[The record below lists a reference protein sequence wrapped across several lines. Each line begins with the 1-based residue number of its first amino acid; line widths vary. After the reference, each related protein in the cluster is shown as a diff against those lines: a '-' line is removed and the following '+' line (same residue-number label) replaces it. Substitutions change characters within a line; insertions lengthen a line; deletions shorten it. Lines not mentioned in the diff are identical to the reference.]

1 MTIKKTIAIA
11 SAKGGVG
18 KSTVCSFLATVLSK
32 DSKVGIL
39 DADIYGP
46 NQDILFDINDKNIEV
61 DKKNTD
67 RPYIPKKVDNIS
79 LNSLGFL
86 LDKNAAIWRG
96 PMLSSAINQIYEK
109 TNWDELDFL
118 LIDMPPGTGDAYLTV
133 CQKIVPDFVILV
145 STISKLSIA
154 DLRRS
159 EHVFASLNTK
169 VLGIILNNIH
179 QSDDFQSFN
188 LETENTVLDR
198 LEYDKK
204 FIDSTYPFDDLKLD
218 PLFLNTIRKS
228 KSMNRF
234 LLILLLSFPI
244 FGEEINDPFEDLNRD
259 IFIFN
264 EKLDEKLLKPAALT
278 YRKVTPQF
286 ARTGVTNFF
295 NNLEEIDTT
304 INQVLQGEIKYAFND
319 AGRFV
324 INSTIGLFGLIDVA
338 SKMGL
343 EKHEE
348 DFGQTLGVWGFDSG
362 PYIMIPFLG
371 PSNPRD
377 LLSRPISS
385 FLSGTFAMED
395 NDVKITLVGID
406 ALETRERLLDAETLI
421 IGDKYIFVK
430 DAYIQSREYEINN
443 GSTEDDEFLDDMEDI
458 FGDD

>member
-1 MTIKKTIAIA
+1 
-11 SAKGGVG
+11 
-18 KSTVCSFLATVLSK
+18 
-32 DSKVGIL
+32 
-39 DADIYGP
+39 
-46 NQDILFDINDKNIEV
+46 
-61 DKKNTD
+61 
-67 RPYIPKKVDNIS
+67 
-79 LNSLGFL
+79 
-86 LDKNAAIWRG
+86 
-96 PMLSSAINQIYEK
+96 
-109 TNWDELDFL
+109 
-118 LIDMPPGTGDAYLTV
+118 
-133 CQKIVPDFVILV
+133 
-145 STISKLSIA
+145 
-154 DLRRS
+154 
-159 EHVFASLNTK
+159 
-169 VLGIILNNIH
+169 
-179 QSDDFQSFN
+179 
-188 LETENTVLDR
+188 
-198 LEYDKK
+198 
-204 FIDSTYPFDDLKLD
+204 
-218 PLFLNTIRKS
+218 
-228 KSMNRF
+228 MNRF
-234 LLILLLSFPI
+234 LLFLLLSFPI

-338 SKMGL
+338 SKIGL
-343 EKHEE
+343 ERHEE
-348 DFGQTLGVWGFDSG
+348 DFGQTLGVWGFNSG

-371 PSNPRD
+371 PSNTRD

-395 NDVKITLVGID
+395 NDVKLTLVGID

-430 DAYIQSREYEINN
+430 DAYLQSREYEINN

>member
-1 MTIKKTIAIA
+1 
-11 SAKGGVG
+11 
-18 KSTVCSFLATVLSK
+18 
-32 DSKVGIL
+32 
-39 DADIYGP
+39 
-46 NQDILFDINDKNIEV
+46 
-61 DKKNTD
+61 
-67 RPYIPKKVDNIS
+67 
-79 LNSLGFL
+79 
-86 LDKNAAIWRG
+86 
-96 PMLSSAINQIYEK
+96 
-109 TNWDELDFL
+109 
-118 LIDMPPGTGDAYLTV
+118 
-133 CQKIVPDFVILV
+133 
-145 STISKLSIA
+145 
-154 DLRRS
+154 
-159 EHVFASLNTK
+159 
-169 VLGIILNNIH
+169 
-179 QSDDFQSFN
+179 
-188 LETENTVLDR
+188 
-198 LEYDKK
+198 
-204 FIDSTYPFDDLKLD
+204 
-218 PLFLNTIRKS
+218 
-228 KSMNRF
+228 MNRF

-338 SKMGL
+338 SKIGL

>member
-1 MTIKKTIAIA
+1 M
-11 SAKGGVG
+11 
-18 KSTVCSFLATVLSK
+18 
-32 DSKVGIL
+32 
-39 DADIYGP
+39 
-46 NQDILFDINDKNIEV
+46 
-61 DKKNTD
+61 
-67 RPYIPKKVDNIS
+67 
-79 LNSLGFL
+79 
-86 LDKNAAIWRG
+86 
-96 PMLSSAINQIYEK
+96 
-109 TNWDELDFL
+109 
-118 LIDMPPGTGDAYLTV
+118 
-133 CQKIVPDFVILV
+133 
-145 STISKLSIA
+145 
-154 DLRRS
+154 
-159 EHVFASLNTK
+159 H
-169 VLGIILNNIH
+169 
-179 QSDDFQSFN
+179 
-188 LETENTVLDR
+188 
-198 LEYDKK
+198 
-204 FIDSTYPFDDLKLD
+204 
-218 PLFLNTIRKS
+218 
-228 KSMNRF
+228 RF

-319 AGRFV
+319 ASRFV
-324 INSTIGLFGLIDVA
+324 INSTIGLLGLIDVA

-343 EKHEE
+343 ERHEE
-348 DFGQTLGVWGFDSG
+348 DFGQTLGVWGFNSG

-395 NDVKITLVGID
+395 NDVKLTLISID

-430 DAYIQSREYEINN
+430 DAYVQSREYEINN
-443 GSTEDDEFLDDMEDI
+443 GSTEDDEFLDDMDDI

>member
-1 MTIKKTIAIA
+1 
-11 SAKGGVG
+11 
-18 KSTVCSFLATVLSK
+18 
-32 DSKVGIL
+32 
-39 DADIYGP
+39 
-46 NQDILFDINDKNIEV
+46 
-61 DKKNTD
+61 
-67 RPYIPKKVDNIS
+67 
-79 LNSLGFL
+79 
-86 LDKNAAIWRG
+86 
-96 PMLSSAINQIYEK
+96 
-109 TNWDELDFL
+109 
-118 LIDMPPGTGDAYLTV
+118 
-133 CQKIVPDFVILV
+133 
-145 STISKLSIA
+145 
-154 DLRRS
+154 
-159 EHVFASLNTK
+159 
-169 VLGIILNNIH
+169 
-179 QSDDFQSFN
+179 
-188 LETENTVLDR
+188 
-198 LEYDKK
+198 
-204 FIDSTYPFDDLKLD
+204 
-218 PLFLNTIRKS
+218 
-228 KSMNRF
+228 MNRF

-324 INSTIGLFGLIDVA
+324 INTTIGLFGLIDVA

-443 GSTEDDEFLDDMEDI
+443 GSTDDDEFLDDMEDI

>member
-1 MTIKKTIAIA
+1 
-11 SAKGGVG
+11 
-18 KSTVCSFLATVLSK
+18 
-32 DSKVGIL
+32 
-39 DADIYGP
+39 
-46 NQDILFDINDKNIEV
+46 
-61 DKKNTD
+61 
-67 RPYIPKKVDNIS
+67 
-79 LNSLGFL
+79 
-86 LDKNAAIWRG
+86 
-96 PMLSSAINQIYEK
+96 
-109 TNWDELDFL
+109 
-118 LIDMPPGTGDAYLTV
+118 
-133 CQKIVPDFVILV
+133 
-145 STISKLSIA
+145 
-154 DLRRS
+154 
-159 EHVFASLNTK
+159 
-169 VLGIILNNIH
+169 
-179 QSDDFQSFN
+179 
-188 LETENTVLDR
+188 
-198 LEYDKK
+198 
-204 FIDSTYPFDDLKLD
+204 
-218 PLFLNTIRKS
+218 
-228 KSMNRF
+228 MNRF

-244 FGEEINDPFEDLNRD
+244 FGEELDDPFEDLNRD

-319 AGRFV
+319 ASRFV
-324 INSTIGLFGLIDVA
+324 INSTIGLLGLIDVA

-343 EKHEE
+343 ERHEE
-348 DFGQTLGVWGFDSG
+348 DFGQTLGVWGVNSG

-395 NDVKITLVGID
+395 NDVKLTLIGID

-421 IGDKYIFVK
+421 IGDKYIFIK
-430 DAYIQSREYEINN
+430 DAYVQSREYEINN

>member
-1 MTIKKTIAIA
+1 
-11 SAKGGVG
+11 
-18 KSTVCSFLATVLSK
+18 
-32 DSKVGIL
+32 
-39 DADIYGP
+39 
-46 NQDILFDINDKNIEV
+46 
-61 DKKNTD
+61 
-67 RPYIPKKVDNIS
+67 
-79 LNSLGFL
+79 
-86 LDKNAAIWRG
+86 
-96 PMLSSAINQIYEK
+96 
-109 TNWDELDFL
+109 
-118 LIDMPPGTGDAYLTV
+118 
-133 CQKIVPDFVILV
+133 
-145 STISKLSIA
+145 
-154 DLRRS
+154 
-159 EHVFASLNTK
+159 
-169 VLGIILNNIH
+169 
-179 QSDDFQSFN
+179 
-188 LETENTVLDR
+188 
-198 LEYDKK
+198 
-204 FIDSTYPFDDLKLD
+204 
-218 PLFLNTIRKS
+218 
-228 KSMNRF
+228 MNRF

-324 INSTIGLFGLIDVA
+324 INTTIGLFGLIDVA

-348 DFGQTLGVWGFDSG
+348 DFGQTLGVWGIDSG

>member
-1 MTIKKTIAIA
+1 M
-11 SAKGGVG
+11 
-18 KSTVCSFLATVLSK
+18 
-32 DSKVGIL
+32 
-39 DADIYGP
+39 
-46 NQDILFDINDKNIEV
+46 
-61 DKKNTD
+61 
-67 RPYIPKKVDNIS
+67 
-79 LNSLGFL
+79 
-86 LDKNAAIWRG
+86 
-96 PMLSSAINQIYEK
+96 
-109 TNWDELDFL
+109 
-118 LIDMPPGTGDAYLTV
+118 
-133 CQKIVPDFVILV
+133 
-145 STISKLSIA
+145 
-154 DLRRS
+154 
-159 EHVFASLNTK
+159 H
-169 VLGIILNNIH
+169 
-179 QSDDFQSFN
+179 
-188 LETENTVLDR
+188 
-198 LEYDKK
+198 
-204 FIDSTYPFDDLKLD
+204 
-218 PLFLNTIRKS
+218 
-228 KSMNRF
+228 RF

-324 INSTIGLFGLIDVA
+324 INSTIGLFGLVDVA

-443 GSTEDDEFLDDMEDI
+443 GSTEDDEFLDDMDDI

>member
-1 MTIKKTIAIA
+1 M
-11 SAKGGVG
+11 
-18 KSTVCSFLATVLSK
+18 
-32 DSKVGIL
+32 
-39 DADIYGP
+39 
-46 NQDILFDINDKNIEV
+46 
-61 DKKNTD
+61 
-67 RPYIPKKVDNIS
+67 
-79 LNSLGFL
+79 
-86 LDKNAAIWRG
+86 
-96 PMLSSAINQIYEK
+96 
-109 TNWDELDFL
+109 
-118 LIDMPPGTGDAYLTV
+118 
-133 CQKIVPDFVILV
+133 
-145 STISKLSIA
+145 
-154 DLRRS
+154 
-159 EHVFASLNTK
+159 H
-169 VLGIILNNIH
+169 
-179 QSDDFQSFN
+179 
-188 LETENTVLDR
+188 
-198 LEYDKK
+198 
-204 FIDSTYPFDDLKLD
+204 
-218 PLFLNTIRKS
+218 
-228 KSMNRF
+228 RF

-324 INSTIGLFGLIDVA
+324 INTTVGLFGLIDVA

-430 DAYIQSREYEINN
+430 DAYVQSREYEINN
-443 GSTEDDEFLDDMEDI
+443 GSTEDDEFLDDMDDI

>member
-1 MTIKKTIAIA
+1 M
-11 SAKGGVG
+11 
-18 KSTVCSFLATVLSK
+18 
-32 DSKVGIL
+32 
-39 DADIYGP
+39 
-46 NQDILFDINDKNIEV
+46 
-61 DKKNTD
+61 
-67 RPYIPKKVDNIS
+67 
-79 LNSLGFL
+79 
-86 LDKNAAIWRG
+86 
-96 PMLSSAINQIYEK
+96 
-109 TNWDELDFL
+109 
-118 LIDMPPGTGDAYLTV
+118 
-133 CQKIVPDFVILV
+133 
-145 STISKLSIA
+145 
-154 DLRRS
+154 
-159 EHVFASLNTK
+159 H
-169 VLGIILNNIH
+169 
-179 QSDDFQSFN
+179 
-188 LETENTVLDR
+188 
-198 LEYDKK
+198 
-204 FIDSTYPFDDLKLD
+204 
-218 PLFLNTIRKS
+218 
-228 KSMNRF
+228 RF

-443 GSTEDDEFLDDMEDI
+443 GSIEDDEFLDDMEDI

>member
-1 MTIKKTIAIA
+1 
-11 SAKGGVG
+11 
-18 KSTVCSFLATVLSK
+18 
-32 DSKVGIL
+32 
-39 DADIYGP
+39 
-46 NQDILFDINDKNIEV
+46 
-61 DKKNTD
+61 
-67 RPYIPKKVDNIS
+67 
-79 LNSLGFL
+79 
-86 LDKNAAIWRG
+86 
-96 PMLSSAINQIYEK
+96 
-109 TNWDELDFL
+109 
-118 LIDMPPGTGDAYLTV
+118 
-133 CQKIVPDFVILV
+133 
-145 STISKLSIA
+145 
-154 DLRRS
+154 
-159 EHVFASLNTK
+159 
-169 VLGIILNNIH
+169 
-179 QSDDFQSFN
+179 
-188 LETENTVLDR
+188 
-198 LEYDKK
+198 
-204 FIDSTYPFDDLKLD
+204 
-218 PLFLNTIRKS
+218 
-228 KSMNRF
+228 MNRF

-443 GSTEDDEFLDDMEDI
+443 GSTEDDEFLNDMDDI

>member
-1 MTIKKTIAIA
+1 
-11 SAKGGVG
+11 
-18 KSTVCSFLATVLSK
+18 
-32 DSKVGIL
+32 
-39 DADIYGP
+39 
-46 NQDILFDINDKNIEV
+46 
-61 DKKNTD
+61 
-67 RPYIPKKVDNIS
+67 
-79 LNSLGFL
+79 
-86 LDKNAAIWRG
+86 
-96 PMLSSAINQIYEK
+96 
-109 TNWDELDFL
+109 
-118 LIDMPPGTGDAYLTV
+118 
-133 CQKIVPDFVILV
+133 
-145 STISKLSIA
+145 
-154 DLRRS
+154 
-159 EHVFASLNTK
+159 
-169 VLGIILNNIH
+169 
-179 QSDDFQSFN
+179 
-188 LETENTVLDR
+188 
-198 LEYDKK
+198 
-204 FIDSTYPFDDLKLD
+204 
-218 PLFLNTIRKS
+218 
-228 KSMNRF
+228 MNRF

-244 FGEEINDPFEDLNRD
+244 FGEEIDDPFEDLNRD

-304 INQVLQGEIKYAFND
+304 INQVLQGEIKYAFSD
-319 AGRFV
+319 ASRFV
-324 INSTIGLFGLIDVA
+324 INSTIGLLGLIDVA

-343 EKHEE
+343 QRHEE

-395 NDVKITLVGID
+395 NDVKITLIGID

-443 GSTEDDEFLDDMEDI
+443 GSTEDDEFLDDMDDI

>member
-1 MTIKKTIAIA
+1 
-11 SAKGGVG
+11 
-18 KSTVCSFLATVLSK
+18 
-32 DSKVGIL
+32 
-39 DADIYGP
+39 
-46 NQDILFDINDKNIEV
+46 
-61 DKKNTD
+61 
-67 RPYIPKKVDNIS
+67 
-79 LNSLGFL
+79 
-86 LDKNAAIWRG
+86 
-96 PMLSSAINQIYEK
+96 
-109 TNWDELDFL
+109 
-118 LIDMPPGTGDAYLTV
+118 
-133 CQKIVPDFVILV
+133 
-145 STISKLSIA
+145 
-154 DLRRS
+154 
-159 EHVFASLNTK
+159 
-169 VLGIILNNIH
+169 
-179 QSDDFQSFN
+179 
-188 LETENTVLDR
+188 
-198 LEYDKK
+198 
-204 FIDSTYPFDDLKLD
+204 
-218 PLFLNTIRKS
+218 
-228 KSMNRF
+228 MNRF
-234 LLILLLSFPI
+234 LLVLLLSFPI

-304 INQVLQGEIKYAFND
+304 INQILQGEIKYAFND

-343 EKHEE
+343 ERHEE

-430 DAYIQSREYEINN
+430 DAYVQSREYEIKN
-443 GSTEDDEFLDDMEDI
+443 GSTEDDEFLDDMDDI
-458 FGDD
+458 FGDN

>member
-1 MTIKKTIAIA
+1 
-11 SAKGGVG
+11 
-18 KSTVCSFLATVLSK
+18 
-32 DSKVGIL
+32 
-39 DADIYGP
+39 
-46 NQDILFDINDKNIEV
+46 
-61 DKKNTD
+61 
-67 RPYIPKKVDNIS
+67 
-79 LNSLGFL
+79 
-86 LDKNAAIWRG
+86 
-96 PMLSSAINQIYEK
+96 
-109 TNWDELDFL
+109 
-118 LIDMPPGTGDAYLTV
+118 
-133 CQKIVPDFVILV
+133 
-145 STISKLSIA
+145 
-154 DLRRS
+154 
-159 EHVFASLNTK
+159 
-169 VLGIILNNIH
+169 
-179 QSDDFQSFN
+179 
-188 LETENTVLDR
+188 
-198 LEYDKK
+198 
-204 FIDSTYPFDDLKLD
+204 
-218 PLFLNTIRKS
+218 
-228 KSMNRF
+228 MNR
-234 LLILLLSFPI
+234 LLLVLLLSFPI

-443 GSTEDDEFLDDMEDI
+443 GSTEDDEFLDDMDDI

>member
-1 MTIKKTIAIA
+1 
-11 SAKGGVG
+11 
-18 KSTVCSFLATVLSK
+18 
-32 DSKVGIL
+32 
-39 DADIYGP
+39 
-46 NQDILFDINDKNIEV
+46 
-61 DKKNTD
+61 
-67 RPYIPKKVDNIS
+67 
-79 LNSLGFL
+79 
-86 LDKNAAIWRG
+86 
-96 PMLSSAINQIYEK
+96 
-109 TNWDELDFL
+109 
-118 LIDMPPGTGDAYLTV
+118 
-133 CQKIVPDFVILV
+133 
-145 STISKLSIA
+145 
-154 DLRRS
+154 
-159 EHVFASLNTK
+159 
-169 VLGIILNNIH
+169 
-179 QSDDFQSFN
+179 
-188 LETENTVLDR
+188 
-198 LEYDKK
+198 
-204 FIDSTYPFDDLKLD
+204 
-218 PLFLNTIRKS
+218 
-228 KSMNRF
+228 MNRF

-244 FGEEINDPFEDLNRD
+244 FGEELDDPFEDLNRD

-264 EKLDEKLLKPAALT
+264 EKLDEKLLTPAALT

>member
-1 MTIKKTIAIA
+1 M
-11 SAKGGVG
+11 
-18 KSTVCSFLATVLSK
+18 
-32 DSKVGIL
+32 
-39 DADIYGP
+39 Y
-46 NQDILFDINDKNIEV
+46 
-61 DKKNTD
+61 
-67 RPYIPKKVDNIS
+67 
-79 LNSLGFL
+79 
-86 LDKNAAIWRG
+86 
-96 PMLSSAINQIYEK
+96 
-109 TNWDELDFL
+109 
-118 LIDMPPGTGDAYLTV
+118 
-133 CQKIVPDFVILV
+133 
-145 STISKLSIA
+145 
-154 DLRRS
+154 
-159 EHVFASLNTK
+159 
-169 VLGIILNNIH
+169 
-179 QSDDFQSFN
+179 
-188 LETENTVLDR
+188 
-198 LEYDKK
+198 
-204 FIDSTYPFDDLKLD
+204 
-218 PLFLNTIRKS
+218 
-228 KSMNRF
+228 RF

-304 INQVLQGEIKYAFND
+304 INQVLQGEIRYAFND

-443 GSTEDDEFLDDMEDI
+443 GSTEDDEFLDDMDDI

>member
-1 MTIKKTIAIA
+1 MI
-11 SAKGGVG
+11 
-18 KSTVCSFLATVLSK
+18 
-32 DSKVGIL
+32 
-39 DADIYGP
+39 
-46 NQDILFDINDKNIEV
+46 
-61 DKKNTD
+61 
-67 RPYIPKKVDNIS
+67 
-79 LNSLGFL
+79 
-86 LDKNAAIWRG
+86 
-96 PMLSSAINQIYEK
+96 
-109 TNWDELDFL
+109 
-118 LIDMPPGTGDAYLTV
+118 
-133 CQKIVPDFVILV
+133 
-145 STISKLSIA
+145 
-154 DLRRS
+154 
-159 EHVFASLNTK
+159 
-169 VLGIILNNIH
+169 
-179 QSDDFQSFN
+179 
-188 LETENTVLDR
+188 
-198 LEYDKK
+198 
-204 FIDSTYPFDDLKLD
+204 
-218 PLFLNTIRKS
+218 
-228 KSMNRF
+228 RF
-234 LLILLLSFPI
+234 LFVLLFSLSVFS
-244 FGEEINDPFEDLNRD
+244 EEISDPFEDLNRD

-264 EKLDEKLLKPAALT
+264 EKLDEKFLKPAALT

-324 INSTIGLFGLIDVA
+324 INTTIGLFGLIDVA

-430 DAYIQSREYEINN
+430 DAYHQSREYEINN

>member
-1 MTIKKTIAIA
+1 M
-11 SAKGGVG
+11 
-18 KSTVCSFLATVLSK
+18 
-32 DSKVGIL
+32 
-39 DADIYGP
+39 
-46 NQDILFDINDKNIEV
+46 
-61 DKKNTD
+61 
-67 RPYIPKKVDNIS
+67 
-79 LNSLGFL
+79 
-86 LDKNAAIWRG
+86 
-96 PMLSSAINQIYEK
+96 
-109 TNWDELDFL
+109 
-118 LIDMPPGTGDAYLTV
+118 
-133 CQKIVPDFVILV
+133 
-145 STISKLSIA
+145 
-154 DLRRS
+154 
-159 EHVFASLNTK
+159 H
-169 VLGIILNNIH
+169 
-179 QSDDFQSFN
+179 
-188 LETENTVLDR
+188 
-198 LEYDKK
+198 
-204 FIDSTYPFDDLKLD
+204 
-218 PLFLNTIRKS
+218 
-228 KSMNRF
+228 RF

-343 EKHEE
+343 ERHEE
-348 DFGQTLGVWGFDSG
+348 DFGQTLGVWGFNSG

-395 NDVKITLVGID
+395 NDVKLTLIGID

-430 DAYIQSREYEINN
+430 DAYVQSREYEINN
-443 GSTEDDEFLDDMEDI
+443 GSTENDEFLDDMDDI
-458 FGDD
+458 FGDN

>member
-1 MTIKKTIAIA
+1 
-11 SAKGGVG
+11 
-18 KSTVCSFLATVLSK
+18 
-32 DSKVGIL
+32 
-39 DADIYGP
+39 
-46 NQDILFDINDKNIEV
+46 
-61 DKKNTD
+61 
-67 RPYIPKKVDNIS
+67 
-79 LNSLGFL
+79 
-86 LDKNAAIWRG
+86 
-96 PMLSSAINQIYEK
+96 
-109 TNWDELDFL
+109 
-118 LIDMPPGTGDAYLTV
+118 
-133 CQKIVPDFVILV
+133 
-145 STISKLSIA
+145 
-154 DLRRS
+154 
-159 EHVFASLNTK
+159 
-169 VLGIILNNIH
+169 
-179 QSDDFQSFN
+179 
-188 LETENTVLDR
+188 
-198 LEYDKK
+198 
-204 FIDSTYPFDDLKLD
+204 
-218 PLFLNTIRKS
+218 
-228 KSMNRF
+228 MNRF

>member
-1 MTIKKTIAIA
+1 
-11 SAKGGVG
+11 
-18 KSTVCSFLATVLSK
+18 
-32 DSKVGIL
+32 
-39 DADIYGP
+39 
-46 NQDILFDINDKNIEV
+46 
-61 DKKNTD
+61 
-67 RPYIPKKVDNIS
+67 
-79 LNSLGFL
+79 
-86 LDKNAAIWRG
+86 
-96 PMLSSAINQIYEK
+96 
-109 TNWDELDFL
+109 
-118 LIDMPPGTGDAYLTV
+118 
-133 CQKIVPDFVILV
+133 
-145 STISKLSIA
+145 
-154 DLRRS
+154 
-159 EHVFASLNTK
+159 
-169 VLGIILNNIH
+169 
-179 QSDDFQSFN
+179 
-188 LETENTVLDR
+188 
-198 LEYDKK
+198 
-204 FIDSTYPFDDLKLD
+204 
-218 PLFLNTIRKS
+218 
-228 KSMNRF
+228 MNRF

-324 INSTIGLFGLIDVA
+324 INSTVGLFGLIDVA

-443 GSTEDDEFLDDMEDI
+443 GSTEDDEFLDDMDDI